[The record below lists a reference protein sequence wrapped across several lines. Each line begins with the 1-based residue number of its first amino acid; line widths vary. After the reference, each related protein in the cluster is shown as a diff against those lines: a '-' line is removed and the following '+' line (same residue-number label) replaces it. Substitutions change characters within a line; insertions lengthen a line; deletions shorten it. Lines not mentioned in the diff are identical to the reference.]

1 MTVGVQ
7 FFTSGRSEEETLL
20 REKPTPKFK
29 TIQILPP
36 MPPKR
41 KTLAQNNQAPQ
52 RSSARLR
59 NKMSSNATATATN
72 EKVSI
77 DLSTPTPPPDN
88 KKKKRVVTN
97 KKPTSSGPEE
107 QDDTPIRHHLI
118 VTKEED
124 VKRFEEVDDCFILG
138 FDPIE
143 PLNLRNLSVADKA
156 AESPDFAIVAEKGK
170 VWILAVTHFHFRV

>member
-1 MTVGVQ
+1 
-7 FFTSGRSEEETLL
+7 
-20 REKPTPKFK
+20 
-29 TIQILPP
+29 

-41 KTLAQNNQAPQ
+41 KTLAPNNQAPQ

-72 EKVSI
+72 EKVPI
-77 DLSTPTPPPDN
+77 DLSTPTPPPEN

-107 QDDTPIRHHLI
+107 QEKEDDTPIRHHLI

-138 FDPIE
+138 FDPIK

-170 VWILAVTHFHFRV
+170 VWILAVTHFDFGV

>member
-1 MTVGVQ
+1 MSVAL
-7 FFTSGRSEEETLL
+7 EEQTLP
-20 REKPTPKFK
+20 RGNTPEFK

-52 RSSARLR
+52 RSSVRLR
-59 NKMSSNATATATN
+59 NKMSRNAAATN
-72 EKVSI
+72 EKVPI
-77 DLSTPTPPPDN
+77 DLSTPTPPPVN

-97 KKPTSSGPEE
+97 KKTTSSGPEE
-107 QDDTPIRHHLI
+107 QEKVDDTPIRHHLI

-138 FDPIE
+138 FDPID
-143 PLNLRNLSVADKA
+143 PLNLQNLSVADKT
-156 AESPDFAIVAEKGK
+156 AESPDFTIVAEKGK
-170 VWILAVTHFHFRV
+170 VWILVVTHFDFGV